1 MQGSG
6 TVLILRFIHVVGGA
20 FWFGAVIF
28 MTAFLM
34 PSLKSAGPAAGV
46 VMDQLARVRRVP
58 VYMMGAAIL
67 TVLSG
72 LGLYARDSGG
82 FSGPW
87 MRSGTGMV
95 FGIGGIAGIL
105 AAVVGMVIASPAG
118 RRVAVLGAEIKAS
131 GAPPT
136 PDQVAE
142 MQALQARIAR
152 GSAAV
157 AVLIVIATT
166 AMALARYIP

>member
-6 TVLILRFIHVVGGA
+6 TILLLRFIHILSGA

-28 MTAFLM
+28 VTALLM
-34 PSLKSAGPAAGV
+34 PSLRAVGPAGGPI
-46 VMDQLARVRRVP
+46 MDQLTRVRRMPLV
-58 VYMMGAAIL
+58 MMGAAVL
-67 TVLSG
+67 TILSG
-72 LGLYARDSGG
+72 FGLYAHDSGG

-95 FGIGGIAGIL
+95 FGLGGVAGLL
-105 AAVVGMVIASPAG
+105 AVIVGMTTASPAG
-118 RRVAVLGAEIKAS
+118 RRMGQLAGQIKAG

-136 PDQVAE
+136 AEQVAE
-142 MQALQARIAR
+142 MQVLQGRIAR
-152 GSAAV
+152 GSAVV
-157 AVLIVIATT
+157 AVLILIAIT

>member
-6 TVLILRFIHVVGGA
+6 TVLILRFIHVLCGA

-34 PSLKSAGPAAGV
+34 PSLRTAGPAAGA

-95 FGIGGIAGIL
+95 FGIGGAAGIL
-105 AAVVGMVIASPAG
+105 GAIVGMVIASPAG
-118 RRVAVLGAEIKAS
+118 KRMAVLGAQIKAS
-131 GAPPT
+131 GTPPT

>member
-34 PSLKSAGPAAGV
+34 PSVKSVGPAGGA

-58 VYMMGAAIL
+58 IYMMGAAIL

-95 FGIGGIAGIL
+95 FGIGGTAGIL
-105 AAVVGMVIASPAG
+105 AAIVGMVIASPAG
-118 RRVAVLGAEIKAS
+118 RRMAALGRGDQGEWRTAGS
-131 GAPPT
+131 GPGRRNAGT
-136 PDQVAE
+136 PGPHRTR
-142 MQALQARIAR
+142 L
-152 GSAAV
+152 GGV